1 MCFFLNVQVY
11 KRYVVYKQNKK
22 KSEEVFLH
30 TANTHGMN
38 GWNLVKMCKV
48 PLTRIINAIS
58 NSMLTMMVK
67 QALKKSGEAF
77 FLH

>member
-1 MCFFLNVQVY
+1 MWFTN
-11 KRYVVYKQNKK
+11 KTKK

-48 PLTRIINAIS
+48 PLTRIINAVS

-67 QALKKSGEAF
+67 QALKNRAVRLF
-77 FLH
+77 FCIKWGKFILFMRL